1 MAEQVYQIGVQQ
13 DRPVLT
19 GHPEFVD
26 VLTDLMADRL
36 HERRERLAAHDA
48 GHERAALGQR
58 IKQVLFAT

>member
-1 MAEQVYQIGVQQ
+1 M
-13 DRPVLT
+13 LT

-36 HERRERLAAHDA
+36 YERRERLAAHDA